1 MATKG
6 DGAMSRDEDFMRFA
20 RKQSTILM
28 ATLRMM
34 GGQTFTEAD
43 REAMIDG
50 LDTLRVAMVQP
61 VGTSAAHRVN
71 GAVASAE
78 CDRAVM
84 QVVCSAMQLWLSGKL
99 GEVECDVE

>member
-1 MATKG
+1 
-6 DGAMSRDEDFMRFA
+6 MSRDEDFMRFA
-20 RKQSTILM
+20 RKQSAILM

-43 REAMIDG
+43 RHAMEDG
-50 LDTLRVAMVQP
+50 LDILRVAMVQP
-61 VGTSAAHRVN
+61 VGPAAGHRVK
-71 GAVASAE
+71 GAVTSAE

-84 QVVCSAMQLWLSGKL
+84 QVICSAMQLWLSGKL